1 MTATSFADKVDD
13 SIFILPVK
21 YGILGSA
28 CDNKEIIAVVDPYAD
43 MARFKINVMGDSF
56 SKKISNVMPLNNK
69 ISRKAKFQL
78 FRQAF
83 RKIIRLIPLT
93 RFV

>member
-28 CDNKEIIAVVDPYAD
+28 CDNKGDYSCRRPLCRYGFD
-43 MARFKINVMGDSF
+43 QKINVMGDSF

-69 ISRKAKFQL
+69 NFQKGKISIV
-78 FRQAF
+78 QASLSG
-83 RKIIRLIPLT
+83 K
-93 RFV
+93 